1 METDDL
7 PVTTVRELSHPIG
20 LSLCETLPLS
30 NAERLLSKTGTD
42 YVVIRNLSDQPIGV
56 ITERDITKLTLAR
69 PERWASPRCACAV
82 QQQPALR
89 ADAGLNDVI
98 ELFLHEHEEIRPLL
112 VHESHGVLGVLRPT
126 EVFQWCAEHRPD
138 ALDALAVHA
147 QHQPSH
153 G

>member
-7 PVTTVRELSHPIG
+7 PATTVRELLHPIG

-30 NAERLLSKTGTD
+30 NAERLLSRTGTD

-56 ITERDITKLTLAR
+56 ITERDITKLKLAR
-69 PERWASPRCACAV
+69 PENSASLRCACAV
-82 QQQPALR
+82 QQQPTLR
-89 ADAGLNDVI
+89 ADAGLNEAI
-98 ELFLHEHEEIRPLL
+98 ELFLHEQIRPLL
-112 VHESHGVLGVLRPT
+112 VFNSHEVIGVLRPT

-138 ALDALAVHA
+138 ALDELATHA
-147 QHQPSH
+147 QHQPSR